1 MKACCVVYVCV
12 LCVCV
17 FICCVSPSL
26 VVLLVG
32 VALYICFVT
41 HFLYKQTHVLCFA
54 LTYCNVWCVLRYD
67 DCVCLYVVLEMI
79 LCCVVC

>member
-1 MKACCVVYVCV
+1 MFVVC
-12 LCVCV
+12 L
-17 FICCVSPSL
+17 
-26 VVLLVG
+26 
-32 VALYICFVT
+32 